1 MLNTRTAVICCGCG
15 KALRGRAIVITMQ
28 GDNYCEDCF
37 REELENWHAEDI
49 ADAMGLDVCEAG
61 DFDPPPSEWDL
72 YFGRF

>member
-1 MLNTRTAVICCGCG
+1 
-15 KALRGRAIVITMQ
+15 MQ
-28 GDNYCEDCF
+28 GDNYCEECF

-61 DFDPPPSEWDL
+61 DFDPPPSEGDL